1 MWRKKGQGQRG
12 WVGQR
17 WAWCCPGS
25 MCFNFKVRLLS
36 SYPLLMMT
44 GSCFKRRIIF
54 PFSFIEN
61 KLLVGWNAEMHHRQL
76 EIFTLQGND
85 IVFRLLALSYRASY
99 LSLSWLMAIYA
110 IHDHWEGRR
119 LLFSK
124 MHRDRALLSHGHDH
138 AKRKKVEFPRSW
150 FLLLC

>member
-1 MWRKKGQGQRG
+1 
-12 WVGQR
+12 
-17 WAWCCPGS
+17 
-25 MCFNFKVRLLS
+25 
-36 SYPLLMMT
+36 MT

-85 IVFRLLALSYRASY
+85 IVFRLLALSHRASY

-119 LLFSK
+119 LLFQNAPRQSSVMDMIMLK
-124 MHRDRALLSHGHDH
+124 GRKLRGFKVMVSPSLLGYHHLLWSYHLSFKKCFWKGFGDLPLE
-138 AKRKKVEFPRSW
+138 KSGRGVRSNKVE
-150 FLLLC
+150 LI